1 MGQQSWVKSKV
12 NMVHAYNSW
21 NTLSSPGKLK
31 KWKDLNVNPLP
42 RPRTISVEV
51 MFDNPRIQNCLKE
64 LRRRAKV
71 DAEESNNGL
80 HSWHLHVC
88 SENNFPTAAGL
99 ASSAAGY
106 ACLVYTL
113 AKLYGVKGDISSIA
127 RQGSGSACRS
137 VLGGFV
143 RWHKG
148 CDPTGLDSI
157 AQQIAIK
164 ERNFEMFAELTMKDS
179 NQFHAMCLDTY
190 PPALYMND
198 MSHSIVHLIH
208 LLNSEKG
215 RTKVAYTFDAGS
227 NACLYLLE
235 SDVSAVLSAINHVF
249 PPANDSVEYLKGL
262 PVNIDPLDK
271 KVAESLAMKPHE
283 SGSLKFIIHTQLGE
297 GPQVVQDL
305 DQHLLTPAGDPK
317 FLNPR
322 HDN

>member
-1 MGQQSWVKSKV
+1 MPKKIMEMKYVGKKTTREAKKEMGG
-12 NMVHAYNSW
+12 A
-21 NTLSSPGKLK
+21 
-31 KWKDLNVNPLP
+31 
-42 RPRTISVEV
+42 
-51 MFDNPRIQNCLKE
+51 DNRKCAI
-64 LRRRAKV
+64 RRRAKV

-80 HSWHLHVC
+80 YSWHLHVC

-190 PPALYMND
+190 PPAMYMND

-283 SGSLKFIIHTQLGE
+283 PGSLKFIIHTQLGE

-305 DQHLLTPAGDPK
+305 DQHLLTTAGDPK

>member
-1 MGQQSWVKSKV
+1 M
-12 NMVHAYNSW
+12 
-21 NTLSSPGKLK
+21 TTP
-31 KWKDLNVNPLP
+31 
-42 RPRTISVEV
+42 
-51 MFDNPRIQNCLKE
+51 MF
-64 LRRRAKV
+64 
-71 DAEESNNGL
+71 
-80 HSWHLHVC
+80 
-88 SENNFPTAAGL
+88 T
-99 ASSAAGY
+99 
-106 ACLVYTL
+106 VYTL

-148 CDPTGLDSI
+148 CDPTGLDSV
-157 AQQIAIK
+157 AQQIVPASHWPQLRILILVVNDRQKKISSTLGMQQSVKTSELLKYRVSHILPHRVDSIIKAIK

-198 MSHSIVHLIH
+198 MSHSIVHLVH

-249 PPANDSVEYLKGL
+249 PPANDSVEYLRGL

-271 KVAESLAMKPHE
+271 KVAESLAMKPYE
-283 SGSLKFIIHTQLGE
+283 PGSLKFIIHTQLGE

-317 FLNPR
+317 FLTPR

>member
-1 MGQQSWVKSKV
+1 MQGD
-12 NMVHAYNSW
+12 NY
-21 NTLSSPGKLK
+21 
-31 KWKDLNVNPLP
+31 LNQN
-42 RPRTISVEV
+42 RMASRTWPIPFEFREV

-80 HSWHLHVC
+80 YSWHLHVC

-148 CDPTGLDSI
+148 CDPTDCDLILIGTKMHSKCK
-157 AQQIAIK
+157 AQL
-164 ERNFEMFAELTMKDS
+164 FWSVS
-179 NQFHAMCLDTY
+179 NRE
-190 PPALYMND
+190 
-198 MSHSIVHLIH
+198 I
-208 LLNSEKG
+208 G
-215 RTKVAYTFDAGS
+215 VAYTFDAGS

-283 SGSLKFIIHTQLGE
+283 PGSLKFIIHTQLGE
-297 GPQVVQDL
+297 GPQVVQDS